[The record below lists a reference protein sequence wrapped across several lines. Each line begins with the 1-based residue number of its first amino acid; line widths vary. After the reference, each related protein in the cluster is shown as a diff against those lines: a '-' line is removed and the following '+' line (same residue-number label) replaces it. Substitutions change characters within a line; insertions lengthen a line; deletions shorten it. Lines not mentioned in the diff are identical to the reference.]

1 LHPVTKSVC
10 KQMLPVYDKPM
21 IYYPLSAL
29 LLAGIKEILIIST
42 PQDTP
47 RFRHLLG
54 TGSQLGVSFSYAAQ
68 KKPKG
73 IAESFLIGEKFIGKD
88 SVCLILGDN
97 IFYGDNLLGLLQ
109 DAAGIDSGAVVFGYY
124 VKNPQRYGVI
134 AFDRRH
140 KVVSIEEKPAKPKS
154 NYAVCGIYFYDNE
167 VLKIVKK
174 IRPSPR
180 GELEITDVNNAYLK
194 KGKLNVKLLSR
205 GYAWLDAGTPDT
217 LIDASIFIKTVEDRQ
232 GLKIGCIEEVA
243 YKMGLIKKDNLKK
256 IASGMV
262 SGYGAYLSKVCAD
275 E

>member
-1 LHPVTKSVC
+1 MHPVTKSVC